1 MRRRRICNE
10 RLASPLSE
18 TTANT
23 ADSELVERLDAFDNA
38 LVIAAK
44 YYPEDHVGSLN
55 VLRDKARSRLRHG
68 TTLTVVAIAGA
79 TGSGKSSIVNRLA
92 GTELTA
98 SSVRR
103 PTTSA
108 THAVVWG
115 DENAGP
121 LLDWLDVTHRYR
133 VETDPSSNAQL
144 DGLVL
149 LDLPDHDSTAVEHR
163 IEVDRLVELVDVLVW
178 VTDPQKYADAAL
190 HLGYIQRLASH
201 AGILRFVLNQVDRLD
216 DGGQAVANDFA
227 RLVGEDGI
235 AGAEVMAVSALTGA
249 GFDRFIEELRDAIAA
264 RNAALLRVDADL
276 SEAASGLAISGSFDE
291 REGKNSN
298 ALISG
303 LAEAAGSDA
312 AADVAQRHHVRQ
324 GSLAMGWPFTRFV
337 RRLARKPLAD
347 LPGPGRTGAAEPRA
361 DLALRDYAE
370 AVAATSERPWP
381 GAVRN
386 AAFSQRDELL
396 DDLRRTVGRET
407 VKAGEE
413 PRWWTI
419 VAWLQRLLAITAVV
433 GLVWLIVV
441 AILGGFFQ
449 FATNPLL
456 PPTPEAEWMPLPST
470 LLLGGAVL
478 GLLVGLLMRIPLNI
492 GAARRAR
499 TARKAIEK
507 QVIEHAQSRVVA
519 PVELVAADRNT
530 IAQMK

>member
-1 MRRRRICNE
+1 MTE
-10 RLASPLSE
+10 ALS
-18 TTANT
+18 NT
-23 ADSELVERLDAFDNA
+23 ADSELVARLDAFDA
-38 LVIAAK
+38 ASVLAAK
-44 YYPEDHVGSLN
+44 YYPEDEVRALE

-115 DENAGP
+115 NEDAGP
-121 LLDWLDVTHRYR
+121 LLDWLEVTHRYR
-133 VETDPSSNAQL
+133 VETSPQVVDDGSAESPSL

-190 HLGYIQRLASH
+190 HLGYIQPLANH

-216 DGGQAVANDFA
+216 DGGAAVANDFA
-227 RLVGEDGI
+227 RLVAEDGI
-235 AGAEVMAVSALTGA
+235 AGAEVLAVSALTGA
-249 GFDRFIEELRDAIAA
+249 GFDQLHGVLSEAIAA
-264 RNAALLRVDADL
+264 RNAALVRVDADL
-276 SEAASGLAISGSFDE
+276 AEAGNTLQISGSFGDPSGKQ
-291 REGKNSN
+291 REVLV
-298 ALISG
+298 AG
-303 LAEAAGSDA
+303 LAEAAGSEA

-324 GSLAMGWPFTRFV
+324 GSLTMGWPFTRFA

-370 AVAATSERPWP
+370 AVAGDADRPWP
-381 GAVRN
+381 SAVRN
-386 AAFSQRDELL
+386 AAFSERDELL
-396 DDLRRTVGRET
+396 DDLRRSVGRET
-407 VKAGEE
+407 VKAGAK
-413 PRWWTI
+413 PRWWTLI
-419 VAWLQRLLAITAVV
+419 AWLQRVLAITAVV
-433 GLVWLIVV
+433 GLAWLVVV

-449 FATNPLL
+449 FDTGPLL
-456 PPTPEAEWMPLPST
+456 PPTPEAEWMPLPSA
-470 LLLGGAVL
+470 LLIGGAVL
-478 GLLVGLLMRIPLNI
+478 GLLISLLMRLPLSV
-492 GAARRAR
+492 GAARRGR

-507 QVIEHAQSRVVA
+507 QVEEHAQTRVVA
-519 PVELVAADRNT
+519 PVLVVSADRDT
-530 IAQMK
+530 IAGLR

>member
-1 MRRRRICNE
+1 MTQTP
-10 RLASPLSE
+10 AD
-18 TTANT
+18 T
-23 ADSELVERLDAFDNA
+23 ADSELVARLDSFDA
-38 LVIAAK
+38 AAVLAAK
-44 YYPEDHVGSLN
+44 YYPEDDVRALD

-115 DENAGP
+115 DEDAGP
-121 LLDWLDVTHRYR
+121 LLDWLDITHRYR
-133 VETDPSSNAQL
+133 VDASASPEGSL

-190 HLGYIQRLASH
+190 HLGYIQPLVNH

-216 DGGQAVANDFA
+216 DGGAAVANDFA
-227 RLVGEDGI
+227 RLVAEDGI
-235 AGAEVMAVSALTGA
+235 AGAEVIAVSALTGA
-249 GFDRFIEELRDAIAA
+249 GFDRLEGELSEAIAA
-264 RNAALLRVDADL
+264 RNAALVRVDADL
-276 SEAASGLAISGSFDE
+276 AEAG
-291 REGKNSN
+291 N
-298 ALISG
+298 ALEITGAFDDHSGKHRDVLVAG

-312 AADVAQRHHVRQ
+312 ASDVAQRHHVRQ
-324 GSLAMGWPFTRFV
+324 GSLAMGWPFTRFA

-370 AVAATSERPWP
+370 AVAKDTDRPWP
-381 GAVRN
+381 TAVRN

-407 VKAGEE
+407 VKAGAR
-413 PRWWTI
+413 PRWWTL
-419 VAWLQRLLAITAVV
+419 VAWLQRVLAITAVV

-441 AILGGFFQ
+441 ALLGGFFQ
-449 FATNPLL
+449 FDTEPLL
-456 PPTPEAEWMPLPST
+456 PPTPEAEWMPLPSA
-470 LLLGGAVL
+470 LLIGGAVL
-478 GLLVGLLMRIPLNI
+478 GLVVALLMRIPLNV
-492 GAARRAR
+492 GAARRGW
-499 TARKAIEK
+499 TARKAIEE
-507 QVIEHAQSRVVA
+507 QVQAHAESRVVV
-519 PVELVAADRNT
+519 PVGEVAADRNT
-530 IAQMK
+530 IAALR